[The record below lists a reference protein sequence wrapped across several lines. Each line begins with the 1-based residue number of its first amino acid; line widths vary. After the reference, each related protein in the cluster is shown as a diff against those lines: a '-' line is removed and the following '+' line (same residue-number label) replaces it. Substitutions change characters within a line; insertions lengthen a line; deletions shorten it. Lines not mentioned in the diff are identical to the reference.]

1 MYKMRMRLLQMNRL
15 VNCDITSHL
24 QTTANEA
31 GDVFKTALHS
41 QRNNSTAFN
50 AFDIV
55 VVLEDLWKDVL
66 EDLTNNSETIRIF
79 TEGFGKRATKHNE
92 NIASISESFSRNL
105 TKKSQTIPIGFLKPL
120 FSALFVEFE

>member
-15 VNCDITSHL
+15 VNCGDITFHL
-24 QTTANEA
+24 QTTAKDA

-41 QRNNSTAFN
+41 RRNNSTGFN

-66 EDLTNNSETIRIF
+66 EDLTNSGETIRIF
-79 TEGFGKRATKHNE
+79 TEGFGKRATRNNE
-92 NIASISESFSRNL
+92 NMQIFQKGL
-105 TKKSQTIPIGFLKPL
+105 VG
-120 FSALFVEFE
+120 V